1 MTTPLYL
8 SRVRLRSTRGEAL
21 SAIAPILFPDDGS
34 VRAGHAHRLVWL
46 LFQDSS
52 VPTFCVAAT
61 IRA

>member
-34 VRAGHAHRLVWL
+34 VRAGH
-46 LFQDSS
+46 DSMS
-52 VPTFCVAAT
+52 AGQGQMALGRSLRYAFNRSA
-61 IRA
+61 